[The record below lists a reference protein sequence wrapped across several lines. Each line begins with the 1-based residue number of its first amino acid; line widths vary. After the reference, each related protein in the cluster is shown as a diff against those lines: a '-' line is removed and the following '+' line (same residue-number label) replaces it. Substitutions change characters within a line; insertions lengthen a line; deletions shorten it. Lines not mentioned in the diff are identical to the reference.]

1 MIREVQM
8 LQLSFSVELMEEC
21 KTSLLAFEC
30 LRGLQHAYLSPA
42 VGDGSRMQYSETCSS
57 WLENRL
63 RSR

>member
-42 VGDGSRMQYSETCSS
+42 AVLCSH
-57 WLENRL
+57 EVFKDAVF
-63 RSR
+63 